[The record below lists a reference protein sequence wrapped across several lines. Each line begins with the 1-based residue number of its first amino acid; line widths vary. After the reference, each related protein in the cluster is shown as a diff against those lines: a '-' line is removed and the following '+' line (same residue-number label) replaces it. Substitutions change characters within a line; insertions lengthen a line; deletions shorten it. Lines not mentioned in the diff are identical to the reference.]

1 MHLRTLAAAASTAA
15 VLAFAAPAMAL
26 TVTLDVDVTS
36 ATGVANFTP
45 FSFQETW
52 TFSPTDTVN
61 PGTPGPSFLPPSMQ
75 TRHESESFSGSP
87 ATTTGSPLTAGL
99 LTVAGF
105 SNLDGG
111 VSHVNYS
118 RNTVFDGADTEKSNN
133 SDVEFFNSLNVT
145 TDENDNG
152 TPADPTDDSYLAQ
165 GYRQTIEGNGNAAQT
180 PAGMTD
186 AAFAAYL
193 AAIGPMS
200 WSESASQQLG
210 GIFEG
215 GPPAVILGS
224 ESYFGTAT
232 LVAGGAPGVPEPAA
246 WTLMLLGFGGA
257 GAMLRRRRAALTA

>member
-1 MHLRTLAAAASTAA
+1 MHLKALAAAVSTAA

-52 TFSPTDTVN
+52 TFSPTDIVN
-61 PGTPGPSFLPPSMQ
+61 PGVLSSPLPGVIPAS
-75 TRHESESFSGSP
+75 RHETESFSGSP

-99 LTVAGF
+99 LTLAGF

-111 VSHVNYS
+111 VSHVDYS
-118 RNTVFDGADTEKSNN
+118 RNTVFDDTDTEKSNN
-133 SDVEFFNSLNVT
+133 SNVEFFNSLNVT

-152 TPADPTDDSYLAQ
+152 TPGDPTDDSFLAQ

-232 LVAGGAPGVPEPAA
+232 LVAGSAPGVPEPATWA
-246 WTLMLLGFGGA
+246 LMLLGFGGA
-257 GAMLRRRRAALTA
+257 GAALRRRRTALIA